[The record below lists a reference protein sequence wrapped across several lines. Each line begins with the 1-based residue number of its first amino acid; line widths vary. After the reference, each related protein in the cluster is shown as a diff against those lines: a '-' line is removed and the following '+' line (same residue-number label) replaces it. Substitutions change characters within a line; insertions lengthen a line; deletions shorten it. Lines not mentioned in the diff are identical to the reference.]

1 MPAAPSEPRIPRRHR
16 LILVRHAQ
24 SAVDPRRAPSTW
36 GLTDNGR
43 AAARRLAALGL
54 FDRADGFYAGD
65 EPKMV
70 ETLEPVAAERERR
83 VQAEAAFG
91 ETHSEGFLGS
101 EEFLA
106 TIQRFLA
113 EPEVA
118 PAPGWETAAAARA
131 RFGAAVERL
140 RVVHEPPMNRDR
152 VLPATVAIATGGRMI
167 TSYLAGVLGWSTEEA
182 LEHWRALRM
191 PDLAV
196 VELDEQP
203 EDAQRLKGV
212 RGPGVR
218 DGKGSL
224 VIPFGTLVV

>member
-1 MPAAPSEPRIPRRHR
+1 MSTPSAPAQPEPRIPRRHR
-16 LILVRHAQ
+16 LILVRHAH
-24 SAVDPRRAPSTW
+24 SAVDPQRPPSTW
-36 GLTDNGR
+36 GLTEDGR
-43 AAARRLAALGL
+43 AAAQRLAALGL
-54 FDRADGFYAGD
+54 FDRADAFYAGD

-70 ETLEPVAAERERR
+70 QTFEPVAAERERQ
-83 VQAEAAFG
+83 VQVEPAFG

-101 EEFLA
+101 EQFLA

-113 EPEVA
+113 EPQVA

-140 RVVHEPPMNRDR
+140 RAVHEPPMNRDR

-167 TSYLAGVLGWSTEEA
+167 TSYLAGVLGWSAEEA
-182 LEHWRALRM
+182 LDRWRALRM

-196 VELDEQP
+196 LELE
-203 EDAQRLKGV
+203 E
-212 RGPGVR
+212 

-224 VIPFGTLVV
+224 VIPFGTLMV